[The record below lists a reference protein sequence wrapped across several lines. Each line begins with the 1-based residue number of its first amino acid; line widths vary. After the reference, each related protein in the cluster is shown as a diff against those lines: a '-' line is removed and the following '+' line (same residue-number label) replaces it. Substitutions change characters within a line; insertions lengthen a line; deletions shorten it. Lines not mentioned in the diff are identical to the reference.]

1 MRVVTNQ
8 RRVKRSRQI
17 AQYLFFFS
25 LAVLI
30 GGLVLTNTLA
40 RADETLLLVSFAV
53 MPLGLVTTIISVRLT
68 NQYVRLPHPEDAIRD
83 GLKGINRSASLYNY
97 VLKPH
102 HVLVTPQGVFALTTR
117 FQETPFKVQ
126 GEKWTNFKA
135 RGPLAPIFLFL
146 KQEALGD
153 PFKQANQE
161 AEAVQEAVNKVLPD
175 AGITVTPV
183 VVFTSSKATLE
194 VIDPIISV
202 VYADGKK
209 KPSLKSLLRDEKKKD
224 GANLLT
230 DTQLRALDKAF
241 LAPYGE
247 AKEERQF
254 VEDEA

>member
-83 GLKGINRSASLYNY
+83 GLKGINR
-97 VLKPH
+97 K
-102 HVLVTPQGVFALTTR
+102 
-117 FQETPFKVQ
+117 